1 MRLLSLQILITSL
14 AIRTA
19 MLRQFFS
26 VDLVHCWSSL
36 RRNSNITSIT
46 STPIDPCPLLILLIN
61 VTVEFILL
69 TLKIMTNLEKQI
81 QLLIKNAPKD
91 GMTPKLVATIAPV
104 LKVAAENLRH
114 PRYYILQNFE
124 GSWVSTTLCNRSNPE
139 LKKQVIYAFP
149 GLNDAIRSSLTGIS
163 PQVVAKPIPIIDILF
178 QLLAITP
185 VDSIVFM
192 ETPGTNNNAVEV
204 RRADLENMIQQT
216 LQRHLPTGQVPPPN
230 IA

>member
-1 MRLLSLQILITSL
+1 
-14 AIRTA
+14 
-19 MLRQFFS
+19 
-26 VDLVHCWSSL
+26 
-36 RRNSNITSIT
+36 
-46 STPIDPCPLLILLIN
+46 
-61 VTVEFILL
+61 
-69 TLKIMTNLEKQI
+69 MTNLEKQI
-81 QLLIKNAPKD
+81 RLLIKNAPKD
-91 GMTPKLVATIAPV
+91 GMTPKNCGHHRASFKGGMRKI
-104 LKVAAENLRH
+104 LRH

-124 GSWVSTTLCNRSNPE
+124 GSWVSTTLCNGSNPE

-149 GLNDAIRSSLTGIS
+149 RLNDAIRSSHTGIS
-163 PQVVAKPIPIIDILF
+163 PQVVAKPMPIIDILF

-192 ETPGTNNNAVEV
+192 ETPGTNTNAVEV

>member
-19 MLRQFFS
+19 ILRQFFS

-46 STPIDPCPLLILLIN
+46 STPIDRSSLLID
-61 VTVEFILL
+61 VTVEFILV

-81 QLLIKNAPKD
+81 QLLIQNAPKD
-91 GMTPKLVATIAPV
+91 GITPKLVATIAPV
-104 LKVAAENLRH
+104 LRVAAKNLRH
-114 PRYYILQNFE
+114 PRYYILQNSE
-124 GSWVSTTLCNRSNPE
+124 GSWVSTTLCNKANPE
-139 LKKQVIYAFP
+139 LEKQVIYAFP
-149 GLNDAIRSSLTGIS
+149 RLNDAIRSSHIEIK

-192 ETPGTNNNAVEV
+192 ETPGTNTNAVEV

-216 LQRHLPTGQVPPPN
+216 LQQHLPPPTN